1 MDGQKELNTEF
12 EPHITK
18 PDKAILDRSLSTSV
32 TPKIMDFQGTYD
44 PT

>member
-1 MDGQKELNTEF
+1 MRAQEKKNFF
-12 EPHITK
+12 ENITK
-18 PDKAILDRSLSTSV
+18 PDKVILDRSLSTSV